1 MAVLKA
7 DRCVYCG
14 AAAANA
20 GTGRPA
26 VKLELVTA
34 QAMLEP
40 RTVVKPG
47 WTKWVVRSI
56 AGAAGLF
63 LATLF
68 LGPCMK
74 G

>member
-14 AAAANA
+14 MTAR
-20 GTGRPA
+20 GVPGRPA
-26 VKLELVTA
+26 VELELVKA

-40 RTVVKPG
+40 RAVEKPG

-56 AGAAGLF
+56 AAAVGLF
-63 LATLF
+63 IAVF
-68 LGPCMK
+68 FVGPCMK